1 MQTLPLKIMKSLR
14 LTRTHTQTHTHTPIS
29 LLTKIQQ
36 RYITH
41 NGLALSL
48 AHAKSTHVVR
58 TRSTSPTHVTLPISA
73 VSINPGHGSM
83 CFVHLYL
90 LVLVMRCALYD

>member
-1 MQTLPLKIMKSLR
+1 MQNLPLKIMKSLR
-14 LTRTHTQTHTHTPIS
+14 LTRTHTQTHTPIS

-36 RYITH
+36 RYIIH
-41 NGLALSL
+41 SSLALSL
-48 AHAKSTHVVR
+48 AHAKSKHLVR

-73 VSINPGHGSM
+73 VSINPGRGSM